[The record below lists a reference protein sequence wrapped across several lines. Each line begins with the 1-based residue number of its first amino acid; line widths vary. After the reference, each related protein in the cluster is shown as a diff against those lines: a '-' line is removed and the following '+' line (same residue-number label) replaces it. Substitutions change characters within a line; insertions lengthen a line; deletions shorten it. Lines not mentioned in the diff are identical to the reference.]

1 MIFEKEKENL
11 ENAKNMVVNFEEKVN
26 IEVRKQKKVNMA
38 EEKDLRKREW
48 LRKYIAEILYR

>member
-1 MIFEKEKENL
+1 M

-26 IEVRKQKKVNMA
+26 TEVRKQKKVNMA
-38 EEKDLRKREW
+38 EERDLRKREW